1 MFLKKTKTEGNKMT
15 KCKNC
20 GTEIEPSRY
29 GYIGEKCPPCISFEQ
44 TVAEQKRWAEHVADR
59 EEAEKK

>member
-1 MFLKKTKTEGNKMT
+1 MT

-29 GYIGEKCPPCISFEQ
+29 GYIGKKCPPCISFEQ
-44 TVAEQKRWAEHVADR
+44 TVAEQKRWAEI
-59 EEAEKK
+59 EKLWKETEKK